1 MIAVV
6 ALVVA
11 GPKDLPKMLRKAGRM
26 AAKLRRMAADLRAQ
40 SGIDDAL
47 RTEGL
52 SEELAELRK
61 LARGEIDRVDRA
73 VRYEPAAAAPETSAQ
88 DLRNRDWVIARDREY
103 PRDGADSYGAL
114 PDDAVVYADTLPASP
129 WARDA
134 LYVMG
139 DASAELPPE
148 PVAEDT
154 SAEDTSAE
162 EAEPAGAEE
171 AEPASAG
178 EAEPAGAAEKARIA
192 TDASSAATDAG
203 TEPPP
208 SGPRLEPT
216 AAEEAEHAGAATAS
230 VETKAGGVSSGVG
243 S

>member
-148 PVAEDT
+148 PDAE
-154 SAEDTSAE
+154 EPSAE
-162 EAEPAGAEE
+162 EPGAEE
-171 AEPASAG
+171 PSAEEPGAGEPSAEEPEPAAV
-178 EAEPAGAAEKARIA
+178 AEQARIA
-192 TDASSAATDAG
+192 TDASSAASDAG

-216 AAEEAEHAGAATAS
+216 AAEEAEHAGAPTAS